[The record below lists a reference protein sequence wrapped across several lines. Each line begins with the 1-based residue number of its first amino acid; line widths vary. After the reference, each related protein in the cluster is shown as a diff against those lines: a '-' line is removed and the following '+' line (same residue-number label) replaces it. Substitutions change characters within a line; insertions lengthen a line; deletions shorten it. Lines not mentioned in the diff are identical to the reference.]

1 MKTDELPFITPGLV
15 DELIE
20 LRATLKPLLDKQT
33 ELEGKLK
40 AHPEGKYEGTFGYVL
55 VNPEIIRKVTNWKKI
70 AIDLGATKLR
80 IAKNTKEGKPY
91 VRLNVNVHKKAA

>member
-20 LRATLKPLLDKQT
+20 LRATLKPLLDKQA

-40 AHPEGKYEGTFGYVL
+40 AHPEGKYEGTFGYAL
-55 VNPEIIRKVTNWKKI
+55 VNEITRKVTDWKKI
-70 AIDLGATKLR
+70 AIDLGATKQR